1 MHSLNSDY
9 ENWQR
14 AHMIGGWT
22 PWNVGIESDSKKS
35 KETNKKGFKSKK
47 FGKKTF
53 KQKTFN

>member
-22 PWNVGIESDSKKS
+22 PWNVGIESDSKK
-35 KETNKKGFKSKK
+35 KKKSKSK
-47 FGKKTF
+47 GGIKTT
-53 KQKTFN
+53 KIKTIAF